1 MRATRTQKESA
12 GCLEARWPLAGVK
25 QDKLSQISISVS
37 LSHGAGGGGEGEK
50 ERGSA
55 HTCTRPRWPRSSS
68 GGYSL
73 SFSACCFNLLGL
85 AGPRGPAQ
93 STLETGT
100 HMGAEDGKT
109 RWSEL
114 QSLLFNFLKIAQCHK
129 TILYLAQ
136 RGDLAPVH
144 QDSSLTPEHCFPWC
158 HSWKETPDTPN
169 SLTFQTK
176 CKN

>member
-12 GCLEARWPLAGVK
+12 GCLEARCPLAGVK

-37 LSHGAGGGGEGEK
+37 LSLTGRGEEERRRGREGAR
-50 ERGSA
+50 ERARA
-55 HTCTRPRWPRSSS
+55 HACTRPRWPRSSS

-73 SFSACCFNLLGL
+73 SFSACCFSLLGL
-85 AGPRGPAQ
+85 AGPRDPAQ

-144 QDSSLTPEHCFPWC
+144 QDSSLTPEHCFP
-158 HSWKETPDTPN
+158 
-169 SLTFQTK
+169 
-176 CKN
+176 